1 VAFTAYARVG
11 GSISRAVLHGNTPGD
26 ALCVVHDVL
35 VNKDLRDLE
44 SALAGLRVRLDVEK
58 GAVLDASGVVLASVK
73 SALEEVLGLPAHDE
87 VTVVAVASRVT
98 VRKSEL
104 AVLASELVGG
114 PDGLVEE
121 EGVVDIVALGALALL
136 DKVGV
141 GNVGVVV
148 VRVRLAG
155 TAARETDLKTH
166 AVLTVLVH
174 VGLGGELVAVE
185 RRLGSTGVV
194 EAVETKG
201 PLGEPLLV
209 IRLLGP
215 GAEGLVGEGAVE
227 RTEVLVSGDHLE
239 ALGEGLD
246 VVHVVK
252 VVGEKTA
259 DLGNH
264 DRGAVAVDEVERGS
278 PVGGLV
284 LGDSAGGASALGGQV
299 GVGRVHGEVLRALLE
314 HVIHVWHDQILT
326 AATSDGVDVVGDL
339 AGVHDGIH
347 TGNTGLRATRHAPE
361 SVSAAHESESG
372 GGGGAP
378 HGDGRQRSIR
388 RRKSESRPMGR
399 GVADMGAVKVPCW
412 LREGVVECIKVELLC
427 VINERHDSGYQSRTR
442 RGR

>member
-1 VAFTAYARVG
+1 MAFTANARVG
-11 GSISRAVLHGNTPGD
+11 SSVSRAVLHGNTPGD

-44 SALAGLRVRLDVEK
+44 SALAGLGVRLDVEER
-58 GAVLDASGVVLASVK
+58 AVLDASRVVLAGVK
-73 SALEEVLGLPAHDE
+73 SLLEELLRFPAHLE
-87 VTVVAVASRVT
+87 VTVVAVASGVT

-114 PDGLVEE
+114 PDGLEE
-121 EGVVDIVALGALALL
+121 QERVVDIVALGALALL
-136 DKVGV
+136 HKVGV

-148 VRVRLAG
+148 VRVGLAG
-155 TAARETDLKTH
+155 TAARETNLETH
-166 AVLTVLVH
+166 AVLAVLVH

-185 RRLGSTGVV
+185 RRLGSTSVVQAV
-194 EAVETKG
+194 EAKG
-201 PLGEPLLV
+201 SLGEPLLV
-209 IRLLGP
+209 VGLLGP
-215 GAEGLVGEGAVE
+215 GAEGLIGERAVE

-239 ALGEGLD
+239 ALGEGLN

-264 DRGAVAVDEVERGS
+264 DGGAVAVDEVERGS

-284 LGDSAGGASALGGQV
+284 LGDGAGGASALGSQV
-299 GVGRVHGEVLRALLE
+299 GVGRVHGEVLRVLLE
-314 HVIHVWHDQILT
+314 DAFHVWHDRTLT
-326 AATSDGVDVVGDL
+326 SATSDGVDVVGDL

-361 SVSAAHESESG
+361 SVSAAHKGESG

-378 HGDGRQRSIR
+378 HGDGRQRSTR

-412 LREGVVECIKVELLC
+412 LREGVVGMYQGVVALC
-427 VINERHDSGYQSRTR
+427 
-442 RGR
+442 